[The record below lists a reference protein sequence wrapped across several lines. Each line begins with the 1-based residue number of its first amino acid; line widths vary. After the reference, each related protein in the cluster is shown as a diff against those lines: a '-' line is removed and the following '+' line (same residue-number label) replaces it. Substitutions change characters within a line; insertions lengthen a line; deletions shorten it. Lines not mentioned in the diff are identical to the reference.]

1 VPELIA
7 RVGGRARYQVR
18 RPGDAPAVLS
28 WVAGGLRVAAAL
40 LLVVLTGLLVTALA
54 PQAAGLDAHVVVSG
68 SMAPQVQ
75 PGDVVL
81 TSPVTIPELRPG
93 EVLLFA
99 DPQQPDRLLLHRLVS
114 FDAQGRLV
122 TRGDANQSDD
132 SLHLAPSGVRGV
144 ARLRVPFI
152 GLPAVWRAEGE
163 YGRMVLAAVL
173 LAGASASL
181 VGGAAAWSGRM
192 AGDTAQVA
200 APARR

>member
-1 VPELIA
+1 MPRRTPSPRPRSSGKRTTRELIT
-7 RVGGRARYQVR
+7 
-18 RPGDAPAVLS
+18 
-28 WVAGGLRVAAAL
+28 GGLRAAGAL
-40 LLVVLTGLLVTALA
+40 LLVVLTVLAVAALA
-54 PQAAGLDAHVVVSG
+54 PQAVGLDAHVVVSG

-81 TSPVTIPELRPG
+81 TAPVGAPELRPG
-93 EVLLFA
+93 QVLLLA

-132 SLHLAPSGVRGV
+132 SVHVAPSDVRGV

-152 GLPAVWRAEGE
+152 GLPALWRAEGRS
-163 YGRMVLAAVL
+163 GHIALAAAVL
-173 LAGASASL
+173 AGAAVSVFGRPGASRPATADSAQ
-181 VGGAAAWSGRM
+181 
-192 AGDTAQVA
+192 QV